1 MLEWEDAIEACN
13 EVTEKDM
20 NNLSALFYR
29 AYANNN
35 LRRYELARNDYEH
48 FLRISPRNLEARIG
62 LAYTYSKMGKDM
74 EALDELNNL
83 VEMHPDSSV
92 AYAARAE
99 QEKSMKE
106 YDTALFDL
114 DEALKRD
121 PGNRDYMISKVE
133 TLIALGRKREAR
145 NTLDEAVSK
154 GVQRGLLRE
163 WYEKCK

>member
-1 MLEWEDAIEACN
+1 MKRITSLFILLLIITTTSAQTLKEWRDSLDVINKRIELHPQSLELKLEKAAISLQLLEWEDAIEACN

-74 EALDELNNL
+74 EA
-83 VEMHPDSSV
+83 
-92 AYAARAE
+92 
-99 QEKSMKE
+99 
-106 YDTALFDL
+106 
-114 DEALKRD
+114 
-121 PGNRDYMISKVE
+121 
-133 TLIALGRKREAR
+133 
-145 NTLDEAVSK
+145 
-154 GVQRGLLRE
+154 
-163 WYEKCK
+163 KCQY